1 MGKGLLEVCR
11 SISDRAQWEPEDG
24 YERLAIAIV
33 QTAVRDYRLY
43 RRRLAHAN
51 SYDRPVIEGRLKE
64 LENFFLS
71 EYGDILCFGKGA
83 YILELLQQEYGYHRI
98 RLHRAQSGGA
108 G

>member
-1 MGKGLLEVCR
+1 MMVLDACR
-11 SISDRAQWEPEDG
+11 NIAHRPKEEPEDG

-51 SYDRPVIEGRLKE
+51 SDDRPVIEGRLKE
-64 LENFFLS
+64 IENFFLS

-83 YILELLQQEYGYHRI
+83 FILEMLKVEYGYRRI
-98 RLHRAQSGGA
+98 RLNRAQSGGA

>member
-1 MGKGLLEVCR
+1 MMVLDACR
-11 SISDRAQWEPEDG
+11 NIAHRPKEEPEEG

-51 SYDRPVIEGRLKE
+51 AYDRPVIVGRLKE

-83 YILELLQQEYGYHRI
+83 YILELLNQECGYHRI
-98 RLHRAQSGGA
+98 RLHIAKSKEYGA
-108 G
+108 

>member
-1 MGKGLLEVCR
+1 MVLDACR
-11 SISDRAQWEPEDG
+11 NIAHRPKEEPEDG

-51 SYDRPVIEGRLKE
+51 ACDRPVIEGRLKE

-71 EYGDILCFGKGA
+71 EYGDVLCFGKGA
-83 YILELLQQEYGYHRI
+83 FILEMLKVEYSYRRI
-98 RLHRAQSGGA
+98 RLNRAQSGGA

>member
-1 MGKGLLEVCR
+1 MMVLDACR
-11 SISDRAQWEPEDG
+11 NIARRPKEEPEDG

-51 SYDRPVIEGRLKE
+51 AYDRPVIEGRIKE

-71 EYGDILCFGKGA
+71 EYGDVLCFGKGA
-83 YILELLQQEYGYHRI
+83 YILELLNQEYGYHRI

>member
-1 MGKGLLEVCR
+1 MVLDACR
-11 SISDRAQWEPEDG
+11 NIAHRPKEEPEDG

-43 RRRLAHAN
+43 RRRLAHADA
-51 SYDRPVIEGRLKE
+51 YDRPVIVGRLKE
-64 LENFFLS
+64 IENFFLS
-71 EYGDILCFGKGA
+71 EYGDILCFGKGVF
-83 YILELLQQEYGYHRI
+83 ILDMLKVEYGYRRI

>member
-1 MGKGLLEVCR
+1 MMVLEACR
-11 SISDRAQWEPEDG
+11 NIAHRPKEEPEDG

-51 SYDRPVIEGRLKE
+51 AYDRPVIVGRLKE
-64 LENFFLS
+64 IENFLSS

-83 YILELLQQEYGYHRI
+83 FILDMLKVEYGYRRI